1 MSEEQNFIT
10 VSQLGNYIKRIFD
23 SEEMLHNISIFG
35 EISAYKLYRGDTA
48 YFTIK
53 DENAMIDCVMF
64 GANRLEVQPKVGES
78 VIVKG
83 SPNYYVKG
91 GKLSFNV
98 RNLIAY
104 GKGALYLKFLQLKEK
119 LQREGLFDEAH
130 KKAVPSNAI
139 NIGVATSLQGAVLQ
153 DIKNV
158 SYRRNA
164 SVNLYV
170 YGCRVQG
177 LKADETIIKAIQELD
192 KLNLDVIIVAR
203 GGGSSED
210 LDCFNS
216 EALARAVYECRTPIV
231 SAVGHETDF
240 TIIDFVAD
248 KRAPTPSAAAELV
261 VANVVEYRRL
271 VANMLARMSNAI
283 LRECK
288 DGQRRAELCI
298 QKINTKLSAYIEK
311 SRQDLRL
318 SMQNLDRFE
327 NELLLKLSNKLSLL
341 TQGLEKINPLI
352 IMRRGYA
359 FVETEN
365 YQVINSI
372 NDLNVGQKIKVNII
386 DGVLNTEIQEIEKRE
401 VKNEV

>member
-1 MSEEQNFIT
+1 MNEEQNFIT

-64 GANRLEVQPKVGES
+64 GANRLEVQPQVGES

-119 LQREGLFDEAH
+119 LQKEGLFDEEH
-130 KKAVPSNAI
+130 KKIVPNNAI
-139 NIGVATSLQGAVLQ
+139 KIGVATSLQGAVLQ
-153 DIKNV
+153 DIKNI

-164 SVNLYV
+164 GVNLYV

-261 VANVVEYRRL
+261 VANVIEYRRL
-271 VANMLARMSNAI
+271 VSNILARMSNAI

-298 QKINTKLSAYIEK
+298 QKINTKLSNYIEK

-327 NELLLKLSNKLSLL
+327 NEYLLKLSNKLNLL

-359 FVETEN
+359 LVETEN
-365 YQVINSI
+365 NQVINSI
-372 NDLNVGQKIKVNII
+372 KNVNIGQKIKVNVQ
-386 DGVLNTEIQEIEKRE
+386 DGALITEIQDIEKRE

>member
-1 MSEEQNFIT
+1 MSNESFIT

-23 SEEMLHNISIFG
+23 NEEMLHNISIFG
-35 EISAYKLYRGDTA
+35 EISSYKVYRGDTA

-53 DENAMIDCVMF
+53 DDDATIDCVMF
-64 GANRLEVQPKVGES
+64 GINRLSFAPQVGES

-91 GKLSFNV
+91 GKLNFNV
-98 RNLIAY
+98 RNMIAY

-119 LQREGLFDEAH
+119 LQKEGLFSDEV

-153 DIKNV
+153 DIRNV
-158 SYRRNA
+158 AYRRN
-164 SVNLYV
+164 SGVNLFV

-177 LKADETIIKAIQELD
+177 VGADETIIKAIQELD

-216 EALARAVYECRTPIV
+216 EKLARAVFECQTPIV

-248 KRAPTPSAAAELV
+248 KRAPTPSAGAELV
-261 VANVVEYRRL
+261 VANVEAQKDLLKKYISRL
-271 VANMLARMSNAI
+271 KSSV
-283 LRECK
+283 LRECS
-288 DGQRRAELCI
+288 DAEIRTKNYL
-298 QKINTKLSAYIEK
+298 QKLNTMLNHNIDVKKQEMLLK
-311 SRQDLRL
+311 SQK
-318 SMQNLDRFE
+318 LDRFE
-327 NELLLKLSNKLSLL
+327 SELLMNKTNSINLL
-341 TQGLEKINPLI
+341 CKTLEKINPLTV
-352 IMRRGYA
+352 MSRG
-359 FVETEN
+359 FVQVETT
-365 YQVINSI
+365 QIVNSI
-372 NDLNVGQKIKVNII
+372 KDISIGEKVKLHFI
-386 DGVLNTEIQEIEKRE
+386 DGNASAIIEEKTKRE
-401 VKNEV
+401 AKNEI

>member
-1 MSEEQNFIT
+1 MNEEQNFIT
-10 VSQLGNYIKRIFD
+10 VSQLGTYIKRIFD

-48 YFTIK
+48 YFTLK

-64 GANRLEVQPKVGES
+64 GADRLQVQPQVGES

-91 GKLSFNV
+91 GKLNFNV

-119 LQREGLFDEAH
+119 LQKEGFFDQEH
-130 KKAVPSNAI
+130 KKSVPNNAI

-158 SYRRNA
+158 SYRRN
-164 SVNLYV
+164 SGVNLFV

-177 LKADETIIKAIQELD
+177 LKADETIIKAIKELD
-192 KLNLDVIIVAR
+192 KMNLDVIIVAR

-216 EALARAVYECRTPIV
+216 EALARVVYECQTPIV

-261 VANVVEYRRL
+261 VANVEEYKKL
-271 VANMLARMSNAI
+271 VKNMLARMRNGI
-283 LRECK
+283 MRECSEGK
-288 DGQRRAELCI
+288 RRADVCI
-298 QKINTKLSAYIEK
+298 QKMNSILKNFIESAKRDVNLNMQKLDRYVNEHILKSYNKINLLSQALEK
-311 SRQDLRL
+311 S
-318 SMQNLDRFE
+318 
-327 NELLLKLSNKLSLL
+327 
-341 TQGLEKINPLI
+341 NPLTL
-352 IMRRGYA
+352 MRRGYA
-359 FVETEN
+359 LIEN
-365 YQVINSI
+365 IDNKPIKSVNEISI
-372 NDLNVGQKIKVNII
+372 GQEIKVNVY
-386 DGVLNTEIQEIEKRE
+386 DGAFVVD
-401 VKNEV
+401 VKNIDKRGS

>member
-1 MSEEQNFIT
+1 
-10 VSQLGNYIKRIFD
+10 
-23 SEEMLHNISIFG
+23 
-35 EISAYKLYRGDTA
+35 
-48 YFTIK
+48 
-53 DENAMIDCVMF
+53 MIDCVMF
-64 GANRLEVQPKVGES
+64 GANRLEVQPQVGES

-119 LQREGLFDEAH
+119 LQKEGLFDEEH
-130 KKAVPSNAI
+130 KKTVPNNAI

-153 DIKNV
+153 DIKNI

-164 SVNLYV
+164 GVNLYV

-261 VANVVEYRRL
+261 VANVIEYRRL
-271 VANMLARMSNAI
+271 VSNMLARMSNAI

-298 QKINTKLSAYIEK
+298 QKINAGF
-311 SRQDLRL
+311 R
-318 SMQNLDRFE
+318 
-327 NELLLKLSNKLSLL
+327 
-341 TQGLEKINPLI
+341 
-352 IMRRGYA
+352 
-359 FVETEN
+359 
-365 YQVINSI
+365 
-372 NDLNVGQKIKVNII
+372 
-386 DGVLNTEIQEIEKRE
+386 
-401 VKNEV
+401 KN

>member
-1 MSEEQNFIT
+1 MIEEQNFIT
-10 VSQLGNYIKRIFD
+10 VSQLGNYIKNIFD
-23 SEEMLHNISIFG
+23 NEEMLHNISIFG

-53 DENAMIDCVMF
+53 DEEANIDCVMF
-64 GANRLEVQPKVGES
+64 GANKLDFQPQIGES

-91 GKLSFNV
+91 GKLNFNV
-98 RNLIAY
+98 KNMIAY

-119 LQREGLFDEAH
+119 LEKEGLFKEEY
-130 KKAVPSNAI
+130 KKVVPNNAI

-164 SVNLYV
+164 GVNLFV

-177 LKADETIIKAIQELD
+177 LKADETIIEAIKELD

-216 EALARAVYECRTPIV
+216 EKLARVVFDCKTPIV

-248 KRAPTPSAAAELV
+248 KRAPTPSAAAEIV
-261 VANVVEYRRL
+261 VANVTEQVQLLTKLLNRL
-271 VANMLARMSNAI
+271 YISLNREIMQKK
-283 LRECK
+283 RECEINLQK
-288 DGQRRAELCI
+288 NYVYLVNYIQSVKQKLLINLNKLERYENEFLININNKYKLLC
-298 QKINTKLSAYIEK
+298 QALEK
-311 SRQDLRL
+311 S
-318 SMQNLDRFE
+318 
-327 NELLLKLSNKLSLL
+327 
-341 TQGLEKINPLI
+341 NPLI
-352 IMRRGYA
+352 IMSRGFA
-359 FVETEN
+359 TIEDISGKK
-365 YQVINSI
+365 INSI
-372 NDLNVGQKIKVNII
+372 NQVQKGQQISINLI
-386 DGVLNTEIQEIEKRE
+386 DGQIQALINEIDKEKKYE
-401 VKNEV
+401 F

>member
-1 MSEEQNFIT
+1 MNDEQNFIT
-10 VSQLGNYIKRIFD
+10 VSQLGNYIKNIFD
-23 SEEMLHNISIFG
+23 NEEMLHNISIFG

-64 GANRLEVQPKVGES
+64 GVNRLNFQPQVGES

-91 GKLSFNV
+91 GKLNFNV
-98 RNLIAY
+98 RNMVAY

-119 LQREGLFDEAH
+119 LEKEGLFAPEH
-130 KKAVPSNAI
+130 KKIVPNNAI

-158 SYRRNA
+158 AYRRNA
-164 SVNLYV
+164 GVNLFV
-170 YGCRVQG
+170 YGCTVQG
-177 LKADETIIKAIQELD
+177 AKADETIIKAVQELD

-216 EALARAVYECRTPIV
+216 EKLARVIYDCKTPIV

-248 KRAPTPSAAAELV
+248 RRAPTPSAAAEIV
-261 VANVVEYRRL
+261 VANVEEQKKLLYKLLTRIQ
-271 VANMLARMSNAI
+271 VAI
-283 LRECK
+283 DRECQEGRRK
-288 DGQRRAELCI
+288 AENFIQRINL
-298 QKINTKLSAYIEK
+298 KISNYIDNASQNLKLSI
-311 SRQDLRL
+311 Q
-318 SMQNLDRFE
+318 QLDRYE
-327 NELLLKLSNKLSLL
+327 NELLLKMTNKYTLL
-341 TQGLEKINPLI
+341 CQALEKLNPLS
-352 IMRRGYA
+352 IMSRGFA
-359 FVETEN
+359 LIENENNQVCSKIADFVEGQN
-365 YQVINSI
+365 IN
-372 NDLNVGQKIKVNII
+372 VNLI
-386 DGVLNTEIQEIEKRE
+386 DGKLKAEVIEIKKGKR
-401 VKNEV
+401 K